1 MLRTEVIGNLGGDA
15 EIKSDNGRQYAQFS
29 VADTRRFTSSD
40 GTKQEITNW
49 VSCFMRNVDAEVI
62 KYLKKGTR
70 VYVRGNAELRLF
82 SSAKDRKMKAGLS
95 INVSEIELVGGAG
108 EEVPR
113 ELAAPSGQLLN
124 VYKAYY
130 IDVSP
135 YNSNNPMP
143 RTLYDRRGNPYDI
156 NENGF
161 VIPLKTNDNETNT
174 EETGAANVT
183 VEDAAQAQ

>member
-1 MLRTEVIGNLGGDA
+1 MLRTEVIGNIGGDA
-15 EIKSDNGRQYAQFS
+15 EIKSDNGRQYVQFS
-29 VADTRRFTSSD
+29 VADTRRYTSND
-40 GTKQEITNW
+40 GTKQEVTNW

-82 SSAKDRKMKAGLS
+82 SSAKDRRMKAGIS
-95 INVSEIELVGGAG
+95 INVSEVELVGGTS
-108 EEVPR
+108 EDVPR
-113 ELAAPSGQLLN
+113 ELAAPSGELLN

-135 YNSNNPMP
+135 YSEKNPMP
-143 RTLYDRRGNPYDI
+143 RTAYDRRGNPYDI

-161 VIPLKTNDNETNT
+161 VIPVKTNSDGTNT
-174 EETGAANVT
+174 EDTEAQPLQADDAVT
-183 VEDAAQAQ
+183 AQ